1 MATIKTEDDY
11 MREIE
16 LINAE
21 FPTAKFSIAID
32 YDKLDEVISLER
44 TIYILNKPTCYC
56 YEGRDKPK
64 KEVYKIISN
73 IPITY
78 RILFKKLISQNYSL
92 KCNHSF
98 VENIFLLEGQTNV
111 YDFMLG
117 S

>member
-11 MREIE
+11 MREIDM
-16 LINAE
+16 IYKE

-32 YDKLDEVISLER
+32 YDKLDDIISLER

-64 KEVYKIISN
+64 KEIYKIISN
-73 IPITY
+73 KPITY

-92 KCNHSF
+92 KCNHSYI
-98 VENIFLLEGQTNV
+98 EDIFLLEGQTNV

>member
-1 MATIKTEDDY
+1 MTNIKTEDDY
-11 MREIE
+11 KREIE

-44 TIYILNKPTCYC
+44 TIYILNKPVCGC

-64 KEVYKIISN
+64 KQVYKIISN
-73 IPITY
+73 KPITY
-78 RILFKKLISQNYSL
+78 RILFKKLILQNYSL

-98 VENIFLLEGQTNV
+98 IEDIFAIEGQSNV